1 MIDTTK
7 LLRQYESLLEAAED
21 DEQIFRAKLAD
32 ATRRRDYWT
41 RRIEDIKA
49 DDCLSASLVA
59 AE

>member
-1 MIDTTK
+1 MTDTTK

-32 ATRRRDYWT
+32 ATRRRAHWQ
-41 RRIEDIKA
+41 RRIAELKA
-49 DDCLSASLVA
+49 DDCQSASLVA